1 MKSLSS
7 ALIDNRQH
15 PIAVFEEKAIDM
27 ISCKKAIKGNDVL
40 SLREM
45 TQVVNLVG
53 ELAAKGITT
62 CPHGRPIVVKQSK
75 RDIEKMFKR
84 IV

>member
-1 MKSLSS
+1 M
-7 ALIDNRQH
+7 
-15 PIAVFEEKAIDM
+15 
-27 ISCKKAIKGNDVL
+27 L